1 MNGVFSPMA
10 VRAAV
15 AFCTLSLTLRAFAGG
30 ALSHSP
36 TSENGETITQ
46 SVDSTVYEFVGYVTL
61 SPDSAFSEREPGQMI
76 RCEHVIDGTG
86 DLGDSRQPEALSCE
100 AAVTLPDRDEKPIL
114 AVSATNS
121 VSTQHAAQKSTR
133 FVARPLSAIR
143 LDSANKPLSRTGEP
157 LKAPAVESTVSDL
170 PVEEH
175 YTPAP
180 WNRPHPDRNTFA
192 FRHNPLYFEDPNLER
207 CGHSAGYL
215 TEAVNIA
222 HFAGRIP
229 ILPYM
234 MGANPPCECVR
245 ALPDCPT
252 CHSFGTNAYVPEPT
266 LRAIATQA
274 AATTGFIFLV
284 P

>member
-1 MNGVFSPMA
+1 MNGVFSPIA

-15 AFCTLSLTLRAFAGG
+15 AFCTLSLTLRAFADGS
-30 ALSHSP
+30 LSHLPAIHS
-36 TSENGETITQ
+36 GETQAPT
-46 SVDSTVYEFVGYVTL
+46 VDSTVYEFVGYVTL
-61 SPDSAFSEREPGQMI
+61 SPKSAFCEIITGQMI
-76 RCEHVIDGTG
+76 TSSHFMDGTG
-86 DLGDSRQPEALSCE
+86 GLGDADQPEESSSDAAAILPNSGK
-100 AAVTLPDRDEKPIL
+100 AAVVT
-114 AVSATNS
+114 VSATNS
-121 VSTQHAAQKSTR
+121 AAAQEAAEKSTR

-143 LDSANKPLSRTGEP
+143 LDSANKPLSRTGEL
-157 LKAPAVESTVSDL
+157 LKAPAVESAVSDL

-180 WNRPHPDRNTFA
+180 WNRAHPDRNTFA

-229 ILPYM
+229 IVPYM

-252 CHSFGTNAYVPEPT
+252 CHSFGTDAYVPEPT